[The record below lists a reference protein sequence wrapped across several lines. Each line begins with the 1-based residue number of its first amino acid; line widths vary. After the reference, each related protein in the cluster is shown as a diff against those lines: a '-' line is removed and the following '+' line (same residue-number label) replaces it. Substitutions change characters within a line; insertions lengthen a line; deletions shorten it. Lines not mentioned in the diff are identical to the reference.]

1 MTYLSSALTHWA
13 RDAPTARQ
21 EAAAA
26 GLYDNVW
33 QGVHRLDLHEMTA
46 TAAVAAVVV
55 WLSAVEVAAPS
66 SVPETMTVVTGWGKH
81 SKLVGQSPMK
91 AAVVGWLEEHQAPF
105 RPVPNNPGA
114 MQADGPA
121 VAEWLRRYRR
131 SGGIVASLC
140 AASKPA
146 YKAFRARANAPR

>member
-1 MTYLSSALTHWA
+1 M
-13 RDAPTARQ
+13 
-21 EAAAA
+21 
-26 GLYDNVW
+26 
-33 QGVHRLDLHEMTA
+33 DLHEMTA

-55 WLSAVEVAAPS
+55 WLSAVEAAAPS
-66 SVPETMTVVTGWGKH
+66 SVPATMTVVTGWGKH
-81 SKLVGQSPMK
+81 SKSVGQSPMK
-91 AAVVGWLEEHQAPF
+91 AAVVAWLEENQAPF

-121 VAEWLRRYRR
+121 VAEWLQRYRR

-146 YKAFRARANAPR
+146 YKAFRQSQRAPPRRVRK